1 VRDKMDR
8 SYEDYLNIYRKDIAS
23 ICVLACKNH
32 SDSKMEYEDL
42 YQEAT
47 IKLFDIFQKGK
58 AVFKSYTLKSIKNHV
73 RDLFRKDRQ
82 DLLSRAKSIGLIV
95 SIL

>member
-1 VRDKMDR
+1 MKYD
-8 SYEDYLNIYRKDIAS
+8 DYLNIYKKDIS
-23 ICVLACKNH
+23 NICVLACKNH
-32 SDSKMEYEDL
+32 SDSKVEYEDL

-47 IKLFDIFQKGK
+47 IKLFDIFQKDK
-58 AVFKSYTLKSIKNHV
+58 AMFKSYTLKSIDNHISN
-73 RDLFRKDRQ
+73 LYRKDRQ

>member
-1 VRDKMDR
+1 MDK

-32 SDSKMEYEDL
+32 GNSKIEYEDL

-58 AVFKSYTLKSIKNHV
+58 AVFKSYTLKSIKNHIKKIY
-73 RDLFRKDRQ
+73 RKDRQ